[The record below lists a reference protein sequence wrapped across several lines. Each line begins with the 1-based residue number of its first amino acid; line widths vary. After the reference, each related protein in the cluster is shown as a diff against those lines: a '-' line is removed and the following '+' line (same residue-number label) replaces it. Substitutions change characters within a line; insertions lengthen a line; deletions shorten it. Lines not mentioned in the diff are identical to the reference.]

1 MSRPVFLAESLEPR
15 PLVLTGAE
23 GRHAATVRRLRV
35 GEQVDVV
42 DGRGGRA
49 VCTVTAVGRDV
60 VELDVLQ
67 QEQEPPAQPRLVLVQ
82 ALAKG
87 DRGELAV
94 ELATEVGVDEVVPWA
109 AERCVVRWDGPRGEK
124 ALERWR
130 STSREA
136 GKQSRRSWLPVVGPH
151 VSTTQVVERARAAAV
166 ALVLHEAAELPLAT
180 APLPADGEVLLVV
193 GPEGG
198 LTERELTALTA
209 AGGLPVRLGRSVLRT
224 SSAGA
229 VAAAVVS
236 ARTTRWA

>member
-1 MSRPVFLAESLEPR
+1 MSRPVFLSDDLDAG
-15 PLVLTGAE
+15 PLVLRGAE

-42 DGRGGRA
+42 DGRGARA
-49 VCTVTAVGRDV
+49 LCTVTAVGRDV
-60 VELDVLQ
+60 VELDVVDRV
-67 QEQEPPAQPRLVLVQ
+67 QEPAEQPRLVLVQ

-109 AERCVVRWDGPRGEK
+109 AERCVVRWEGARGDRT
-124 ALERWR
+124 LERWR
-130 STSREA
+130 STGREA
-136 GKQSRRSWLPVVGPH
+136 GKQSRRSRLPVVAPLAGTRE
-151 VSTTQVVERARAAAV
+151 VLDRVRAASA
-166 ALVLHEAAELPLAT
+166 AMVLHEAAEAPLASV
-180 APLPADGEVLLVV
+180 PLPVSGDVLLVV

-198 LTERELTALTA
+198 LTDAELDALVA
-209 AGGLPVRLGRSVLRT
+209 AGGTAVRLGRSVLRT

-236 ARTTRWA
+236 ARTPRWA